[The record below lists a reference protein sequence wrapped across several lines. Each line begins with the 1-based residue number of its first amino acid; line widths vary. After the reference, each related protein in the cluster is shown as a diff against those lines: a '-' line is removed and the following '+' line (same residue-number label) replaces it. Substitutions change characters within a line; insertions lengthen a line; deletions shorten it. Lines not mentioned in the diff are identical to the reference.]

1 MVTLKCLF
9 GDIVKKQKKREN
21 KLFYNYNRHTNNI
34 SEKNAIEVQIS
45 LYVYKPEIRAGAD
58 LGKIFVYISI
68 QNSDTEI
75 FKILT

>member
-1 MVTLKCLF
+1 M
-9 GDIVKKQKKREN
+9 Q
-21 KLFYNYNRHTNNI
+21 
-34 SEKNAIEVQIS
+34 IEVQIS
-45 LYVYKPEIRAGAD
+45 LYVYKPEIRAGAG

>member
-34 SEKNAIEVQIS
+34 SEKNA
-45 LYVYKPEIRAGAD
+45 
-58 LGKIFVYISI
+58 
-68 QNSDTEI
+68 N
-75 FKILT
+75 